1 METKNTNPDATS
13 PSHQVTKSPS
23 HKIAVIGLGYVGLPL
38 ARLFATKYPT
48 VGFDINQKRIGELNE
63 GKDLTLEVADDI
75 LQAVL
80 VDENPFHHSISPSPH
95 HPITPSPS
103 HPVTQSPSHPV
114 TNGLYCSSNLDD
126 IKDANIY
133 VVTVPTPVDKNN
145 RPDLTPLYKS
155 SETVGK
161 VLKKGDIV
169 IYESTVYPGVTEE
182 ECIPVLERASGL
194 KFNEDF
200 FAGYSPERINPG
212 DKEHTVEKILKV
224 TSGSTPEIG
233 IVVDDLYK
241 SVITAGTHL
250 APTIKVAEAAKVIEN
265 SQRDIN
271 IAFVNE
277 LAKIFNLLDIDTHAV
292 LEAAGTKWNFLPF
305 KPGLVGGHCIGVDPY
320 YLAQKAQ
327 EKGYHP
333 EIILAGRRLNDSMGE
348 YVASQVV
355 KTMIKKNIKVNGA
368 KVLNLGITF
377 KENCPDVRNTKAVD
391 VIRGLE
397 DYAIAVTT
405 YDPWANPAEVM
416 HEYGIKSCQNINEC
430 FSGTEALEVQP
441 FDTITRSP
449 SHPVT
454 QSPHHQFDAIILT
467 VAHKEFLGLDLN
479 QFLKEGGVVYD
490 VKGILTECDNRL

>member
-1 METKNTNPDATS
+1 M
-13 PSHQVTKSPS
+13 
-23 HKIAVIGLGYVGLPL
+23 KIAVIGLGYVGLPL
-38 ARLFATKYPT
+38 ARLFATKYDV
-48 VGFDINQKRIGELNE
+48 VGFDINQKRVAELNS
-63 GKDLTLEVADDI
+63 GSDFTLEI
-75 LQAVL
+75 SKELLQSVL
-80 VDENPFHHSISPSPH
+80 KTENSS
-95 HPITPSPS
+95 
-103 HPVTQSPSHPV
+103 QK
-114 TNGLYCSSNLDD
+114 GLFCSTAIED
-126 IKDANIY
+126 IKDCNYY

-145 RPDLTPLYKS
+145 KPDLTPLYKS

-182 ECIPVLERASGL
+182 ECVPVLERVSGL
-194 KFNEDF
+194 KFNVDF

-233 IVVDDLYK
+233 IKVNELYK

-277 LAKIFNLLDIDTHAV
+277 LSKIFNILNIDTQDV

-327 EKGYHP
+327 EMGYHP

-355 KTMIKKNIKVNGA
+355 KLMIKKGITINGA
-368 KVLNLGITF
+368 QLIMLGIAF
-377 KENCPDVRNTKAVD
+377 KENCPDVRNTKIVD
-391 VIRGLE
+391 VISSLKEYGIE
-397 DYAIAVTT
+397 VTI
-405 YDPWANPAEVM
+405 YDPWVNPEEVM
-416 HEYGIKSCQNINEC
+416 HEYGLVTKTELPK
-430 FSGTEALEVQP
+430 GT
-441 FDTITRSP
+441 
-449 SHPVT
+449 
-454 QSPHHQFDAIILT
+454 FDAIVLG
-467 VAHKEFLGLDLN
+467 VAHNEFLTADLKSL
-479 QFLKEGGVVYD
+479 QKESSVIYD
-490 VKGILTECDNRL
+490 VKGVLGSYVDGKL

>member
-1 METKNTNPDATS
+1 MNT
-13 PSHQVTKSPS
+13 
-23 HKIAVIGLGYVGLPL
+23 KIAVIGLGYVGLPL
-38 ARLFATKYPT
+38 ARLFATKYS
-48 VGFDINQKRIGELNE
+48 VIGFDINQNRINELNS
-63 GKDLTLEVADDI
+63 GIDATLEISEDI
-75 LQAVL
+75 LKQVL
-80 VDENPFHHSISPSPH
+80 VAQPSED
-95 HPITPSPS
+95 
-103 HPVTQSPSHPV
+103 
-114 TNGLYCSSNLDD
+114 NGLFCSNNIEE
-126 IKDANIY
+126 IKNCNIY
-133 VVTVPTPVDKNN
+133 IVTVPTPVDKNN

-182 ECIPVLERASGL
+182 ECIPVLERVSGL
-194 KFNEDF
+194 QFNVDF

-233 IVVDDLYK
+233 QRVNELYK

-250 APTIKVAEAAKVIEN
+250 APSIKVAEAAKVIEN

-277 LAKIFNLLDIDTHAV
+277 LAKIFNLLEIDTHAV

-355 KTMIKKNIKVNGA
+355 KLMIKKGVTINKA
-368 KVLNLGITF
+368 KLLMMGVTF
-377 KENCPDVRNTKAVD
+377 KENCPDVRNTKIVD
-391 VIRGLE
+391 VVQALE
-397 DYAIAVTT
+397 DYGIEVTIF
-405 YDPWANPAEVM
+405 DPWAKPEEVK
-416 HEYGIKSCQNINEC
+416 HEYGLTTTNELPKA
-430 FSGTEALEVQP
+430 T
-441 FDTITRSP
+441 
-449 SHPVT
+449 
-454 QSPHHQFDAIILT
+454 FDAVVLG
-467 VAHKEFLGLDLN
+467 VAHKEFTTID
-479 QFLKEGGVVYD
+479 FSKLKNANGVLFD
-490 VKGILTECDNRL
+490 VKGVLNEQADGRL